1 MADEFVQNYPTISP
15 EKTNLRMVLEKADYV
30 FPNRLVNKIEDT
42 NRDKYFSREEI
53 RAGLR
58 LDYKETNPQATD
70 DELKSSVNFQMKK
83 IDAVMDDLKYYNGV
97 PLYRLKLQPTRWW

>member
-1 MADEFVQNYPTISP
+1 
-15 EKTNLRMVLEKADYV
+15 LRKVLEEAGLT
-30 FPNRLVNKIEDT
+30 FRNELVNKIKDT
-42 NRDKYFSREEI
+42 NGDNYFGREEI
-53 RAGLR
+53 RAGLS

-97 PLYRLKLQPTRWW
+97 PLCRLKLQPTRWW